1 MKKTAYL
8 AFLVSVVS
16 LSCEKKDPVIPN
28 EEELITT
35 LSYTLTP
42 LNGGTSVTMTFSD
55 LDGDGGMTPNVI
67 GGTLAANTTYNGS
80 LILLNES
87 VSPSENITTEIL
99 EEGEDHQFF
108 FEISTG
114 LDAKVEYSDFDLNNE
129 ALGIISKFETGSP
142 SQGTLKIIL
151 RHEPNKLATGVSDGL
166 ITNAGGETDIEIIF
180 NVEIK

>member
-1 MKKTAYL
+1 MKKIVYL

-16 LSCEKKDPVIPN
+16 LSCDKKDPVIPN

-42 LNGGTSVTMTFSD
+42 LNGGAAVTMTFTD

-67 GGTLAANTTYNGS
+67 GGTLAANTIYNGS
-80 LILLNES
+80 LSLLNES
-87 VSPSENITTEIL
+87 VSPADNITTEIL

-108 FEISTG
+108 FETSIG
-114 LDAKVEYSDFDLNNE
+114 LDAIVDYADFDLNNQ
-129 ALGIISKFETGSP
+129 AIGVNSKLETGGP
-142 SQGTLKIIL
+142 SQGNLKITL
-151 RHEPNKLATGVSDGL
+151 RHEPNKQATGVSDGL
-166 ITNAGGETDIEIIF
+166 IANAGGETDIEIIF